1 MNKIL
6 TIGALREATAH
17 LNDADAVVVEI
28 HEGVR
33 HEDLYTFSVDDSI
46 ELSEGV
52 REVRFCI

>member
-17 LNDADAVVVEI
+17 LNDADVVVVEI

-52 REVRFCI
+52 REVSFCI